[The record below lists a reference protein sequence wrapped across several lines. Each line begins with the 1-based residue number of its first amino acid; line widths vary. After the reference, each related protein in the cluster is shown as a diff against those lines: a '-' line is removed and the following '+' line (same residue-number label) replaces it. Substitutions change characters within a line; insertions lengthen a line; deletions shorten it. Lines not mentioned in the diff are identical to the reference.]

1 MKRGDLVTVA
11 LQGSHGKPRPALV
24 IQADLM
30 AETSHVVV
38 LLLTS
43 ERREA
48 PLLRVEIPAKE
59 QTGLHETSW
68 AMLDRITTA
77 PRVKIDGVIG
87 RADAETMQ
95 TINRLLTLVLGLA
108 H

>member
-24 IQADLM
+24 IQADLLVDS
-30 AETSHVVV
+30 SHVAV

-43 ERREA
+43 EKRDA
-48 PLLRVEIPAKE
+48 PLLRVEIAAGE
-59 QTGLHETSW
+59 ATGLRETSW

-77 PRVKIDGVIG
+77 PREKIGGVIG
-87 RADAETMQ
+87 QADTSTMQ
-95 TINRLLTLVLGLA
+95 TINRLLALVLGLA
-108 H
+108 D